1 MIPIFFD
8 DPMLPSGRERMSQM
22 FVSNMAGQ
30 SSNERE
36 KSFTTCTHDSIACS
50 SPLPFIA
57 LLLDLDGKRKLDVT
71 FPQEQSN
78 HPETDR
84 CLRIYASGL
93 NKKTFPFLSSVP
105 VAELLQGLISKPKE
119 PISSACL
126 QARLKFGSTIDE
138 SHRDMQWEEQGQT
151 IK

>member
-57 LLLDLDGKRKLDVT
+57 LLDLDGKTKLDVT
-71 FPQEQSN
+71 FPHKQSN

-93 NKKTFPFLSSVP
+93 NKETFPFLSSVP
-105 VAELLQGLISKPKE
+105 IAELLQGLVSKPKE
-119 PISSACL
+119 PMSSACL
-126 QARLKFGSTIDE
+126 QARPKPGSAIDA
-138 SHRDMQWEEQGQT
+138 SHMRWEEQGQA
-151 IK
+151 IE